1 MKCTRIHALKA
12 PFLLEALGV
21 LMTLPRCA
29 ISRCHPHHSAKRSQQ
44 SMSASEKLANMS
56 PNDSRLGFEDC
67 SPISKYIYS
76 IYIEEYLLSCSS
88 TCIASGSTGILWAI
102 DSNRASTCYRL
113 TSGGPRSEMI
123 TWQLATASRPVPLTS
138 PDSFTN
144 PVPLEMSLPCLI
156 W

>member
-1 MKCTRIHALKA
+1 MTWTFGFHTGLSRNLAFGIEYHWILRYKFGPLKFNEHNQNIKHVSKFWQMKCTRIHALKA

-67 SPISKYIYS
+67 SPISIYWRIFIELL
-76 IYIEEYLLSCSS
+76 IYLHRIRKHRHFV
-88 TCIASGSTGILWAI
+88 
-102 DSNRASTCYRL
+102 SN
-113 TSGGPRSEMI
+113 
-123 TWQLATASRPVPLTS
+123 W
-138 PDSFTN
+138 
-144 PVPLEMSLPCLI
+144 
-156 W
+156 